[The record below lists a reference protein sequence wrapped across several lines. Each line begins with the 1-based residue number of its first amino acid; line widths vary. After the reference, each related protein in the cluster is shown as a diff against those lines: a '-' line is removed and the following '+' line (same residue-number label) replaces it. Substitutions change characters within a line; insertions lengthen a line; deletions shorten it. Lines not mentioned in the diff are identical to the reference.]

1 MIKDYK
7 LIGRSGKQCRERW
20 HNHLDPK
27 IKKDRWSEKEEEII
41 FREHKKCG
49 NRWADIA
56 KLLPG
61 RTDNS
66 IKNHFYSTIRRSLR
80 RINKELGDKN
90 STAQVKDIK
99 PGVLSQIFL
108 LSNSDPKTAKDDNT
122 REMMKISQGLGD
134 CLLNYA
140 NYKPNKKNKSKNE
153 NPITPNSAKTY
164 KNLIDK
170 IIEFK

>member
-1 MIKDYK
+1 MK
-7 LIGRSGKQCRERW
+7 GRSGKQCRERW
-20 HNHLDPK
+20 HNHLDPN
-27 IKKDRWSEKEEEII
+27 IRKDRWTEKEEEVI

-99 PGVLSQIFL
+99 PGVLSKIFL
-108 LSNSDPKTAKDDNT
+108 LSNADPQEATDEST
-122 REMMKISQGLGD
+122 REMIEISKGLGD
-134 CLLNYA
+134 CLLTYA
-140 NYKPNKKNKSKNE
+140 NYKPNKKNRNKNLH
-153 NPITPNSAKTY
+153 PITPNSAKTY
-164 KNLIDK
+164 KNLIEK
-170 IIEFK
+170 IVEFK